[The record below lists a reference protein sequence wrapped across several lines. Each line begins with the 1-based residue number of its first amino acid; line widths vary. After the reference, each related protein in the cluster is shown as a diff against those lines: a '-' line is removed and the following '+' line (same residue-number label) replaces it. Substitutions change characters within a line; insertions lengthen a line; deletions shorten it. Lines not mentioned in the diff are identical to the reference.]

1 MTGTGDGT
9 LPPVRSGSSEREY
22 LRHAIPATLRQAI
35 DCQHMPVSHA
45 DFNRMSC
52 FGADKLR
59 AAVIVFAAPVDDHAC
74 ASADRPQDSLP

>member
-1 MTGTGDGT
+1 
-9 LPPVRSGSSEREY
+9 
-22 LRHAIPATLRQAI
+22 
-35 DCQHMPVSHA
+35 HA

-74 ASADRPQDSLP
+74 AFQAASAARPQDPVH